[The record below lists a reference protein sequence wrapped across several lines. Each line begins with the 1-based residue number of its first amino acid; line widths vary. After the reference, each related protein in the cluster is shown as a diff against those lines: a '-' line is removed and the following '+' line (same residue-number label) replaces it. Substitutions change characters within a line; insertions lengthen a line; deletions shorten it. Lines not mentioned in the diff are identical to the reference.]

1 MASSGGEVALGK
13 DEVLERIQK
22 AREKLGKDLVILGHH
37 YQTDDVIRFADYRGD
52 SLELSRVAASS
63 REASWIV
70 FCGVD
75 FMAESAALLCDARQR
90 VFIPSGEAICPMAAM
105 ADRAEA
111 AEAWDRLIEIWGEDI
126 VPVTYQNSSAELK
139 AFCGEMG
146 GAVCTSSNA
155 GAVFRWAFRQKGH
168 ILFFPDEHL
177 GRNTALSLGLAAEE
191 IAVWDPEG
199 PSDQQAG
206 MKDSRVVVWK
216 GYCRVHTRFT
226 VEHVQEAR
234 HKYPEAR
241 VVVHPECPAE
251 VVAVS
256 DESGSTSYIVRV
268 VEKSPAGATLVIGT
282 EMNLVSRLAAEH
294 PDRTV
299 VPLFPSLCG
308 AMSRIP
314 PERLLAVLEAILDN
328 QVGGA
333 VRVQPETVAGATLAL
348 DRMLAVA

>member
-1 MASSGGEVALGK
+1 MGRESVLEQIRKAKDALGK
-13 DEVLERIQK
+13 N
-22 AREKLGKDLVILGHH
+22 LVILGHH

-63 REASWIV
+63 RDAAYIV

-75 FMAESAALLCDARQR
+75 FMAESAALLCDARQK

-105 ADRAEA
+105 ADREQAE
-111 AEAWDRLIEIWGEDI
+111 EAWERLTEIWGEDI

-146 GAVCTSSNA
+146 GAVCTSSSA
-155 GAVFRWAFRQKGH
+155 GAVFRWAFEQRGH

-199 PSDQQAG
+199 PSDQHAG

-226 VEHVQEAR
+226 VDQVQQAR

-241 VVVHPECPAE
+241 VIVHPECTAE
-251 VVAVS
+251 VVAAS

-268 VEKSPAGATLVIGT
+268 VEEAAAGSTFVIGT
-282 EMNLVSRLAAEH
+282 EKNLVSRLAAEH
-294 PDRTV
+294 PEKTV
-299 VPLFPSLCG
+299 VPLAPSVCG
-308 AMSRIP
+308 AMSRITP
-314 PERLLAVLEAILDN
+314 QRLLAVLEAILEGRADD
-328 QVGGA
+328 A
-333 VRVQPETVAGATLAL
+333 VSVPAETIAGATVAL
-348 DRMLAVA
+348 DRMLAVH

>member
-13 DEVLERIQK
+13 DGVLERIQEVK
-22 AREKLGKDLVILGHH
+22 DELGKRLVILGHH
-37 YQTDDVIRFADYRGD
+37 YQTDDVIRFADHRGD

-63 REASWIV
+63 RQASYIV

-75 FMAESAALLCDARQR
+75 FMAESAALLCDARQK
-90 VFIPSGEAICPMAAM
+90 VFIPSREARCPMAAM
-105 ADRAEA
+105 ADRTQA
-111 AEAWDRLIEIWGEDI
+111 AEAWDRLIEIWGADI
-126 VPVTYQNSSAELK
+126 IPITYQNSSAELK

-177 GRNTALSLGLAAEE
+177 GRNTALSLGLSAEQM
-191 IAVWDPEG
+191 AVWDPEG
-199 PSDQQAG
+199 PPDQQAG
-206 MKDSRVVVWK
+206 MRDSRVVVWR

-226 VEHVQEAR
+226 VQQVQEAR
-234 HKYPEAR
+234 RKYAEAR

-268 VEKSPAGATLVIGT
+268 VEESQAGATLVIGT
-282 EMNLVSRLAAEH
+282 ETNLVSRLAAEH
-294 PDRTV
+294 PDKSV
-299 VPLFPSLCG
+299 VPLSPSLCG
-308 AMSRIP
+308 AMSRITP
-314 PERLLAVLEAILDN
+314 QRLLAVLEAILDDR
-328 QVGGA
+328 VDGA
-333 VRVQPETVAGATLAL
+333 VLVPEETVAAATLAL
-348 DRMLAVA
+348 DRMLALA